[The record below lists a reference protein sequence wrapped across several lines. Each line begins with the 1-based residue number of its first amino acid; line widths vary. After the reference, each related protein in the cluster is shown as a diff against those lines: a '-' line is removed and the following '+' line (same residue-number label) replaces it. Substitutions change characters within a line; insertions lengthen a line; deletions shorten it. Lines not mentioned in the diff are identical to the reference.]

1 MYSKF
6 VDYFSIYKQTLC
18 LHLTSTNFKVK
29 GILRIFF
36 FFFFFFLLFDSA
48 QIATPLDVWPF
59 SLLFQVRTKCMK
71 RVLFQI
77 TVSLRHA

>member
-36 FFFFFFLLFDSA
+36 FFFFFFCFLTVHKLRLLSMFG
-48 QIATPLDVWPF
+48 PF
-59 SLLFQVRTKCMK
+59 LYFSKY
-71 RVLFQI
+71 VLS
-77 TVSLRHA
+77 V